1 MIVPLSWLREYVDID
16 IPVEALAERL
26 TNAGLEV
33 ARLTYIGVPQT
44 QVEGLRYPKS
54 DHLVWDRERILLGA
68 IREVTAHPNADRLV
82 IAHVDLGGGRVE
94 ACVTGAPYLFA
105 FKGTVPIDPPLWTA
119 FAGEGAEVWDGHS
132 ETPKRM
138 ILKEKALRGVPN
150 KHMVCSEKELGISEE
165 HEGVILM
172 HEAPRDAR
180 GRAFAPGTP
189 LGDVLGDVLLEIE
202 LTPNLARAFSVYGVA
217 REVAALLDVPLRPPS
232 FDVVMEGA
240 PIDGQAFIEIRQPD
254 LNPRFTLA
262 LLRDVTIRPSPEWMQ
277 RRLRLVGQR
286 PINNIVDVTNYITF
300 EIGQPLH
307 AFDYDKLVARAG
319 GKPPTIITR
328 LPEPGETLE
337 TLDQV
342 RRALEPHNILVCDT
356 AGVLSLGGVI
366 GGAETEISAST
377 RNVLLEAAS
386 WNFINIRRTMQSQKV
401 FTDAGARFSRGVHPS
416 QAVLG
421 LKRGI
426 ELMRQTG
433 GGQVAQGILDVY
445 PQPPEPIQL
454 TLTTREIERLMGMK
468 FTARQA
474 AAILRRGGFTVTV
487 VNART
492 LAVTVPDFRMDI
504 SADPVIG
511 QADLIEEI
519 ARIHGYEAI
528 PDTIIADAMPPQR
541 PNIDLDREELA
552 RDVLVGLG
560 LREQISYRM
569 TTPAREALLVPP
581 GATSSLPGAGYV
593 ELANPISPEKTHLR
607 HTVLIS
613 LLENAVANQRYAA
626 RQAVF
631 EIGPVYFAGDQPL
644 PDEPRRLGILLMG
657 ERQPAGWTNPTEPGV
672 DFYDLKGVV
681 EGLLAGLHIGGAV
694 YTRAAHTSF
703 HPGRSALL
711 SIDGRAIGP
720 FGELHPRVTAAFELA
735 GPVFVAEFDLDVL
748 LGFVN
753 PLHAIRSLPLTPPV
767 LQDIALIVP
776 ESLPAAEVEAV
787 IRKAGGDLLR
797 GVRLFDVYTGD
808 PIPAGSRSLAFSLT
822 YQTDARTLTD
832 KEVARVHE
840 KIVKACERELN
851 VQVRK

>member
-1 MIVPLSWLREYVDID
+1 MIIPLSWLREYVDID

-33 ARLTYIGVPQT
+33 AHLTYIGVPQT

-54 DHLVWDRERILLGA
+54 NHLVWDRERILLGV

-94 ACVTGAPYLFA
+94 ACVTGAPNLFEY
-105 FKGTVPIDPPLWTA
+105 KGAGPIEPPLWTA
-119 FAGEGAEVWDGHS
+119 FASEGAEVWDGHS

-150 KHMVCSEKELGISEE
+150 KHMVCSDKELGISDE
-165 HEGVILM
+165 HDGVILM
-172 HEAPRDAR
+172 REAPRDPR
-180 GRAFAPGTP
+180 GQTFAPGTP
-189 LGDVLGDVLLEIE
+189 LADVLGDVLLEIE
-202 LTPNLARAFSVYGVA
+202 LTPNLARALSVFGVA

-232 FDVVMEGA
+232 YDVVMEGA

-262 LLRDVTIRPSPEWMQ
+262 LLRDVTIQPSPEWMQ

-286 PINNIVDVTNYITF
+286 PINNIVDITNYITF

-307 AFDYDKLVARAG
+307 AFDYDKLAARAG
-319 GKPPTIITR
+319 GGAPTIITR

-342 RRALEPHNILVCDT
+342 KRTLEPHTILVCDT

-366 GGAETEISAST
+366 GGAETEISDST
-377 RNVLLEAAS
+377 RTVLLEAAA

-401 FTDAGARFSRGVHPS
+401 FTDAATRFSRGVHPS
-416 QAVLG
+416 QALLG
-421 LKRGI
+421 VKRGI

-433 GGQVAQGILDVY
+433 GGQVAQGIIDVY
-445 PQPPEPIQL
+445 PAPPATVHV
-454 TLTTREIERLMGMK
+454 TLTTREIERIMGMT
-468 FTARQA
+468 FSAEEA
-474 AAILRRGGFTVTV
+474 AAILRRGGFTVV
-487 VNART
+487 VVDAMT
-492 LAVTVPDFRMDI
+492 LAVTAPDDRLDI
-504 SADPVIG
+504 SGDPIIG

-519 ARIHGYEAI
+519 ARIHGYETI
-528 PDTIIADAMPPQR
+528 PQTIIADMMPQQR
-541 PNIDLDREELA
+541 PNPDLDHEELA
-552 RDVLVGLG
+552 RDVLVALG

-569 TTPAREALLVPP
+569 TNPAREGLLVPP
-581 GATSSLPGAGYV
+581 GMASSLPTTGYV
-593 ELANPISPEKTHLR
+593 ELANPISPEKSHLR

-626 RQAVF
+626 RQAAF
-631 EIGPVYFAGDQPL
+631 EIGSVYLAGDQPL

-657 ERQPAGWTNPTEPGV
+657 ERQPSGWTNPTEASV
-672 DFYDLKGVV
+672 DFYDLKGIV
-681 EGLLAGLHIGGAV
+681 EGLLAGLHISGA
-694 YTRAAHTSF
+694 TFSRAGHTSF

-711 SIDGRAIGP
+711 TIAGRAIGP
-720 FGELHPRVTAAFELA
+720 FGELHPQVAAAFDLKGMALA
-735 GPVFVAEFDLDVL
+735 AEFDLDAL
-748 LGFVN
+748 LSFVN

-767 LQDIALIVP
+767 LQDIALVVP
-776 ESLPAAEVEAV
+776 ESVPAAEVEKV

-822 YQTDARTLTD
+822 YQTDDRTLTD
-832 KEVARVHE
+832 KEVARVHD
-840 KIVKACERELN
+840 KIVKACERELS